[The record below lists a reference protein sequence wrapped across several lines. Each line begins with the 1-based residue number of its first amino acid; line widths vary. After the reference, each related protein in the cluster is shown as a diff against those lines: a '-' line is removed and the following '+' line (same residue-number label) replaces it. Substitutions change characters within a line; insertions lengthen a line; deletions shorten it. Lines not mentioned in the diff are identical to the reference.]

1 VSNIPTYSIIS
12 TGKIQD
18 DFGLAEVQANFA
30 KLFKTTAEHAAAYL
44 GVEKVINKEVGLEE
58 AQTIK
63 TRLEAIGMM
72 VELRENKPLDFSIDS
87 LSLVEKEPTKE
98 ENSMTCPKCDL
109 RQEKAE
115 QCTACGVYV
124 NKLISPSP

>member
-1 VSNIPTYSIIS
+1 MSHTATYSIIS

-18 DFGLAEVQANFA
+18 DFGLTDVQTSFA
-30 KLFKTTAEHAAAYL
+30 KLFKTTPEHAAAYF
-44 GVEKVINKEVGLEE
+44 GVEKIIKKELVLAE

-63 TRLEAIGMM
+63 TRLEEIGMM
-72 VELRENKPLDFSIDS
+72 VELKENKPVEFSIDS
-87 LSLVEKEPTKE
+87 LALVEKEPTKE

-115 QCTACGVYV
+115 QCTACGVYI
-124 NKLISPSP
+124 NKLILPSP